1 MSRFLERKDLNRK
14 HDNIAIKPL
23 NLKLE
28 IQKCPGGVPPDPP
41 SVVFAQHK
49 MIKEKGLDMPHI
61 FLTLQ
66 KEIGQKK

>member
-14 HDNIAIKPL
+14 HDKIALKPL

-28 IQKCPGGVPPDPP
+28 IKKN
-41 SVVFAQHK
+41 SQHK
-49 MIKEKGLDMPHI
+49 MIKKKGLDMPHI